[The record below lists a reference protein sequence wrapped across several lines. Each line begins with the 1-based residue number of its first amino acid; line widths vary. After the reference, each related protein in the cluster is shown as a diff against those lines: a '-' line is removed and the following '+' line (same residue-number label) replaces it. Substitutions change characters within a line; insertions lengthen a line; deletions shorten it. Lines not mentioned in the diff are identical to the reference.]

1 MAGRTRSKLQLMC
14 AAIDRGTRDEA
25 EGRRVDAPG
34 LSPRK
39 GFDPWQLLAWGS
51 LGMAV
56 LTSAILI
63 LSLNSQLTFIAD
75 DWELLVARDGLS
87 ADTVFKPFHENI
99 VVGPV
104 LVYKVLQS
112 TFGMSSAMP
121 FYAVSISLFLASA
134 VLLFAY
140 LRSRV
145 GDWLA
150 LVAALLILFLGAA
163 FEDLLW
169 AFQLGY
175 FASAAAGLGMLL
187 ALDREDERGD
197 WIACGLLVVSIA
209 FSSLGLVFLGGA
221 IADLILGRQPRLR
234 RLFVVLLPAA
244 LFAFWWL
251 VWGHEAESHLSGEN
265 ATGLLGYVYDAAA
278 AGVVS
283 LLGLATDDGTSLDQA
298 HLIWGQI
305 LVPLVAALVAFRIW
319 RDRGVSRGLAIALAM
334 ALAFWVLAGLNR
346 SDERFPTSS
355 RYQYPSALFLLLV
368 IGESLR
374 GIRLPRPALVLAT
387 VGAAL
392 AAIGGVSLMEREHEE
407 RWRPAADA
415 VRSSLAAVELTGR
428 SANPA
433 FPVTFPPNP
442 TVPAARYLGAARD
455 YGSPAYSEAELTKR
469 PEPER
474 GGADLTMAQALGVSL
489 ASPQSG
495 DVRCQRLT
503 ATASGGTGIAI
514 RHGGLTIANQ
524 DTAPV
529 EVMLKRFAEGE
540 FSVSL
545 GPVDSGVKT
554 ALVIPQDAAKRPWQ
568 LGLRGGGPVR
578 LCTT

>member
-1 MAGRTRSKLQLMC
+1 MRS
-14 AAIDRGTRDEA
+14 AADE
-25 EGRRVDAPG
+25 R
-34 LSPRK
+34 
-39 GFDPWQLLAWGS
+39 LLA
-51 LGMAV
+51 LGALVVAV
-56 LTSAILI
+56 VASAAL
-63 LSLNSQLTFIAD
+63 LFGLNSQLTFIAD

-87 ADTVFKPFHENI
+87 AATVFEPFHENI
-99 VVGPV
+99 VVGPAI
-104 LVYKVLQS
+104 VYKLLQGI
-112 TFGMSSAMP
+112 FGMSSAMP
-121 FYAVSISLFLASA
+121 FYVVSISLFLGSA

-150 LVAALLILFLGAA
+150 FVAALLILFLGAA

-175 FASAAAGLGMLL
+175 FAAAAAGLGMLF

-209 FSSLGLVFLGGA
+209 FSSLGLVFLVGA
-221 IADLILGRQPRLR
+221 IVDLLFGRQPRLR
-234 RLFVVLLPAA
+234 RLSVVLLPAT

-251 VWGHEAESHLSGEN
+251 VWGHEAENNLSGEN
-265 ATGLLGYVYDAAA
+265 ITGLLGYVYDAAA

-283 LLGLATDDGTSLDQA
+283 LLGLASNDGSSPDQD
-298 HLIWGQI
+298 HLVWGRL
-305 LVPLVAALVAFRIW
+305 LVPLVAALVVFRIW
-319 RDRGVSRGLAIALAM
+319 RDKGVSRGLAIALAM

-355 RYQYPSALFLLLV
+355 RYQYPSAIFLLLV

-374 GIRLPRPALVLAT
+374 GFRIPRPALALATAGAVLA
-387 VGAAL
+387 AA
-392 AAIGGVSLMEREHEE
+392 GGVSLMEREHDE

-415 VRSSLAAVELTGR
+415 IRSSLAAVELAGP

-442 TVPAARYLGAARD
+442 TVSAARYLDAARAH
-455 YGSPAYSEAELTKR
+455 GSPAYDEAELGER
-469 PEPER
+469 PELEKA
-474 GGADLTMAQALGVSL
+474 GADLTMAQALGLSL
-489 ASPQSG
+489 APPQST
-495 DVRCQRLT
+495 DVRCQQLT
-503 ATASGGTGIAI
+503 ATADGDTGIALI
-514 RHGGLTIANQ
+514 RNGFTLANQ
-524 DTAPV
+524 GTAPV
-529 EVMLKRFAEGE
+529 EVMLKRFAEGD

-545 GPVDSGVKT
+545 GPLAPSVKT
-554 ALVIPQDAAKRPWQ
+554 ELVIPPDAAQRSWN
-568 LGLRGGGPVR
+568 LGLKGDGAVR